1 MIVPHFTSPNAR
13 IVGPLPRRDI
23 LAVCAFLNRKPSA
36 RRVDECCAAEN
47 LLDRLAAAA
56 RMQ

>member
-1 MIVPHFTSPNAR
+1 MPYFTSPNER

-23 LAVCAFLNRKPSA
+23 LAVCAFLNRQPA
-36 RRVDECCAAEN
+36 NRMAETNGDAAERF
-47 LLDRLAAAA
+47 LDRLAAAA

>member
-1 MIVPHFTSPNAR
+1 MPYFTSPNER

-23 LAVCAFLNRKPSA
+23 LAVCAFLNRQPANRKTEMNG
-36 RRVDECCAAEN
+36 DGAESF
-47 LLDRLAAAA
+47 LDRLAAAA

>member
-1 MIVPHFTSPNAR
+1 MIMPYFTSPNER

-23 LAVCAFLNRKPSA
+23 LAVCAFLNRSPSG

>member
-1 MIVPHFTSPNAR
+1 MTYFVNRDSR
-13 IVGPLPRRDI
+13 IRGPIPRRDI
-23 LAVCAFLNRKPSA
+23 LAVCAYLNRNNA
-36 RRVDECCAAEN
+36 GRRVDSYATDPEA